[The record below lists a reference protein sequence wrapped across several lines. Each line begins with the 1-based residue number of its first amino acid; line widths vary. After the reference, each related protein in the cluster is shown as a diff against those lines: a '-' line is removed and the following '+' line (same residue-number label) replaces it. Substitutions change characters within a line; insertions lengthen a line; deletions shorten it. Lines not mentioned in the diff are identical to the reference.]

1 MHPRNAKSLQPARGI
16 GRGQLPPLDLLRS
29 FEAAARHLSFTLAAQ
44 ELFLT
49 QSAVSRQIQQVEAT
63 LGVALFE
70 RRHRALALTA
80 AGEVLRRTVLDCLE
94 RLRDATALIR
104 SSTQPRQVAMT
115 CTPGFASFWLIP
127 RLARFTSDHPSVDV
141 RISATLDVLDL
152 ERSDVDLAV
161 RFCPTR
167 EGEGPPLFEEA
178 VVPVCAPALAK
189 NKSNPLRK
197 PADLARHTL
206 LAVDMQGMALTVDWE
221 PWFAVMGLQELRM
234 KNTVR
239 FTQYADAIAAAVAGQ
254 GVAIGRLPL
263 LSELLR
269 AKRLIAPFGGGAA
282 SQRGY
287 FVILSPRGA
296 SNPDAQDFARW
307 LQAEAESAAL
317 DHR

>member
-1 MHPRNAKSLQPARGI
+1 
-16 GRGQLPPLDLLRS
+16 
-29 FEAAARHLSFTLAAQ
+29 
-44 ELFLT
+44 
-49 QSAVSRQIQQVEAT
+49 
-63 LGVALFE
+63 
-70 RRHRALALTA
+70 
-80 AGEVLRRTVLDCLE
+80 
-94 RLRDATALIR
+94 
-104 SSTQPRQVAMT
+104 
-115 CTPGFASFWLIP
+115 
-127 RLARFTSDHPSVDV
+127 
-141 RISATLDVLDL
+141 
-152 ERSDVDLAV
+152 
-161 RFCPTR
+161 
-167 EGEGPPLFEEA
+167 
-178 VVPVCAPALAK
+178 
-189 NKSNPLRK
+189 
-197 PADLARHTL
+197 
-206 LAVDMQGMALTVDWE
+206 
-221 PWFAVMGLQELRM
+221 M